1 MHAMLEVTEGLL
13 SVGVPSNGH
22 MDAAIQ
28 DDIGALEI
36 ELGTPANVFVGPR
49 TDYKGPLTLTVAI
62 HPGRMRELG
71 LLLLDKSGAP
81 AFGEGMWRAIRDS
94 IDRDLISLAANPMR
108 APREQIDAL
117 VAASNRIKDAYP

>member
-1 MHAMLEVTEGLL
+1 MYGSLKLERGVV
-13 SVGVPSNGH
+13 SAVVPSNGY
-22 MDAAIQ
+22 MDAAVVG
-28 DDIGALEI
+28 DTGGFEIGLE
-36 ELGTPANVFVGPR
+36 TARVTVGP
-49 TDYKGPLTLTVAI
+49 DDSYSHAPVVLTVAI

-81 AFGEGMWRAIRDS
+81 AFGEGMWRAIRES
-94 IDRDLISLAANPMR
+94 IDRDLITMR

>member
-1 MHAMLEVTEGLL
+1 MHGSLKLGSGVVSAV
-13 SVGVPSNGH
+13 VPSNGY
-22 MDAAIQ
+22 MDAAAMGNTAGFE
-28 DDIGALEI
+28 IGLDEARVTIGRDESYSHA
-36 ELGTPANVFVGPR
+36 PVV
-49 TDYKGPLTLTVAI
+49 LTVAL

-94 IDRDLISLAANPMR
+94 IDRDLITMR